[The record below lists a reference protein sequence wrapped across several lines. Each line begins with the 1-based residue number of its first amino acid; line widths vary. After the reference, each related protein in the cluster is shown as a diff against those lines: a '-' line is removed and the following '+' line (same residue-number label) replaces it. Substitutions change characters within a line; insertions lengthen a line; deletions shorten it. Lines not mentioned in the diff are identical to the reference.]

1 MNKRNKLIALAAG
14 SGLTAAAF
22 VGTFTVASAAN
33 NRSTEQAPRP
43 AWVDDNGFVNLDKA
57 PDTIGVLD
65 SNGDVVKDANGK
77 PVRIPFPTPPADDGA
92 ARSAQPADP
101 DAPDIMVPYAEQVQ
115 R

>member
-1 MNKRNKLIALAAG
+1 MAQTGLIRALLGAGTLIALLLAMCGVTWAQ
-14 SGLTAAAF
+14 
-22 VGTFTVASAAN
+22 VANVNVEEISPRFAN
-33 NRSTEQAPRP
+33 
-43 AWVDDNGFVNLDKA
+43 DNGFVNLDKA